1 MYAYN
6 YSVESQWSKRPVVS
20 VGHLLVV
27 PATAF
32 CLITG
37 LQDSK
42 LIFIG
47 PII

>member
-1 MYAYN
+1 MLI
-6 YSVESQWSKRPVVS
+6 YSVESQWSKRPVVN

-27 PATAF
+27 PATALG
-32 CLITG
+32 LITG

-47 PII
+47 PI